1 MKNLVTISF
10 LLLNVFFAKSQN
22 ELWETK
28 DKQKLIDN
36 YKRAQNELNDETS
49 KLSKKQWNFK
59 MGEGKWTIGQVVEHV
74 NMWHLITQAQ
84 LRHAEFQGP
93 KPELVAK
100 TMPDSVVTKFIYEE
114 KSHVS
119 PDISIPTGLIPDD
132 INRQLFNVKCD
143 EIIRKLEGST
153 IDLGQ
158 YFRTFPDGY
167 QENFYQMHTIHYGHI
182 DRHLRQIRKIKADKN
197 FPK

>member
-1 MKNLVTISF
+1 MKSIVTASLLIICSF
-10 LLLNVFFAKSQN
+10 AVKSQN

-36 YKRAQNELNDETS
+36 YNRVQNELNDETS
-49 KLSKKQWNFK
+49 KVSKKQWNFRI
-59 MGEGKWTIGQVVEHV
+59 GEGKWTIGQVVEHL

-84 LRHAEFQGP
+84 LRHAEYQGP
-93 KPELVAK
+93 QPDLVAK
-100 TMPDSVVTKFIYEE
+100 TLPDSMVTKFIYEE

-143 EIIRKLEGST
+143 EIIQKIKAST
-153 IDLGQ
+153 IDFGQ
-158 YFRTFPDGY
+158 YFRTFPGGY
-167 QENFYQMHTIHYGHI
+167 QENFYQMHTIHFGHI

>member
-1 MKNLVTISF
+1 MKNLKTVF
-10 LLLNVFFAKSQN
+10 LLFFCISKGFSQN

-36 YKRAQNELNDETS
+36 YKRAQKELNDETTA
-49 KLSKKQWNFK
+49 LSKKQWNFR

-84 LRHAEFQGP
+84 LRNAEFQGP
-93 KPELVAK
+93 KPELVSK
-100 TMPDSVVTKFIYEE
+100 TLPDSVVTKFIYEE

-132 INRQLFNVKCD
+132 INRQLFNIKCD
-143 EIIRKLEGST
+143 EIVQKLESST

-158 YFRTFPDGY
+158 YFRTFPGGY

-182 DRHLRQIRKIKADKN
+182 DRHLRQIRRIKADSN